1 MNKEYILTVFS
12 ENKVGL
18 LSQITTVFTCRNVN
32 IESLTV
38 SESALAGIHKFTIV
52 VYTDPEQIEKLA
64 KQIEKKIDILKVFVY
79 TPDKVVQQEIA
90 LYKVTRSNNVEK
102 LVRDHHVRILEIC
115 DDYIVVEKTGHKEE
129 TQKLFDLLK
138 PYGVQ
143 QFVRSG
149 QVAIIK
155 SKHELL
161 NEYLEAMKQENI
173 NLNNTNN

>member
-1 MNKEYILTVFS
+1 MNKEYIITVFS

-32 IESLTV
+32 IESLTT

-52 VYTDPEQIEKLA
+52 VNTEPDKIEKLA
-64 KQIEKKIDILKVFVY
+64 KQIEKKVDVLKAFVY
-79 TPDKVVQQEIA
+79 TPDEVVQQEIA

-102 LVRDHHVRILEIC
+102 LVRDHHVRILEIS
-115 DDYIVVEKTGHKEE
+115 DDYIVLEKTGHKSE
-129 TQKLFDLLK
+129 TQELFQLLK

-155 SKHELL
+155 SKRELL
-161 NEYLEAMKQENI
+161 NEYLEELEKCNQTAE
-173 NLNNTNN
+173 